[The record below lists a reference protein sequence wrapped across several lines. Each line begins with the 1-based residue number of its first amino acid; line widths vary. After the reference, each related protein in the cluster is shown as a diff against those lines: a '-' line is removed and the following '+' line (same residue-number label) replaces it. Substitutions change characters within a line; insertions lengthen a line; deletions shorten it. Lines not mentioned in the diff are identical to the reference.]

1 MQRGRQLLPSLSTG
15 PLRTAGQDLAK
26 PALFSISHSTLW
38 VFQLPDPTQAPQMKA
53 LWGMGVVVQVG
64 PDHLL
69 GKKSL
74 WLMRYP
80 KKEPTSWSQTEL
92 DLSLD
97 CEPPKRESLLLT
109 AICPACAKVLGPSQA
124 LDKKRKLLNE

>member
-1 MQRGRQLLPSLSTG
+1 
-15 PLRTAGQDLAK
+15 
-26 PALFSISHSTLW
+26 
-38 VFQLPDPTQAPQMKA
+38 
-53 LWGMGVVVQVG
+53 MGVVVQVG

-69 GKKSL
+69 GKKSF

-80 KKEPTSWSQTEL
+80 TKEPTSWSQTEL

-97 CEPPKRESLLLT
+97 CEPPKQESLLLT

>member
-1 MQRGRQLLPSLSTG
+1 
-15 PLRTAGQDLAK
+15 
-26 PALFSISHSTLW
+26 
-38 VFQLPDPTQAPQMKA
+38 MKA
-53 LWGMGVVVQVG
+53 LWGMGVVVQVR

-74 WLMRYP
+74 WLMQCP

-109 AICPACAKVLGPSQA
+109 AMCRGAGAITGAG
-124 LDKKRKLLNE
+124 